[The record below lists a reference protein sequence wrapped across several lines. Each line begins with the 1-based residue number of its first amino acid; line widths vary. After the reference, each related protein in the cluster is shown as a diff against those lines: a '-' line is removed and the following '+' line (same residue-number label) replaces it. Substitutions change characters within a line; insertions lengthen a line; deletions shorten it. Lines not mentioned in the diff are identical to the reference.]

1 MAYQV
6 YFAELAEENKA
17 LMLTILKL
25 KEESDALEPGEAE
38 LLYTLRGSS
47 TPTPLPP
54 EAQPSR
60 QRTGGG
66 AGGGANRRG
75 SGRRGGQRSSSNNG
89 GGSSNGGGGNSG
101 GGTGGSNN

>member
-66 AGGGANRRG
+66 ANRRG

>member
-25 KEESDALEPGEAE
+25 KEEADALEPGEAE

-54 EAQPSR
+54 EVHSSR

-66 AGGGANRRG
+66 AAGGGQNRRG
-75 SGRRGGQRSSSNNG
+75 SGRRGGQRSSS
-89 GGSSNGGGGNSG
+89 SNGGGGS
-101 GGTGGSNN
+101 TGGSNN

>member
-25 KEESDALEPGEAE
+25 KEESDALELGEAE

-60 QRTGGG
+60 QRT
-66 AGGGANRRG
+66 GGGANRRG

-101 GGTGGSNN
+101 GGGTGGSNN

>member
-66 AGGGANRRG
+66 ANRRG

-101 GGTGGSNN
+101 GGGTGGSNN

>member
-54 EAQPSR
+54 EEQPSR

-66 AGGGANRRG
+66 GGGVNRRG
-75 SGRRGGQRSSSNNG
+75 SGRRGGQRPS
-89 GGSSNGGGGNSG
+89 SSNGGGSG
-101 GGTGGSNN
+101 SGSNN